1 VIADVSSLYHSYR
14 CFDRGFDCILSN
26 LYRIFS
32 KKAGETQHQ
41 IEKTADT
48 TGIFDYLFLSKS
60 DVVFLHITQRS
71 R

>member
-1 VIADVSSLYHSYR
+1 MTFACQTRYECVECSIGIIA
-14 CFDRGFDCILSN
+14 
-26 LYRIFS
+26 
-32 KKAGETQHQ
+32 KKVDETQHQ

-60 DVVFLHITQRS
+60 VVVFLHITQRS